1 MRQLYAGS
9 IVSPIDRRRVHYLDS
24 RCTFGGSDRATEF
37 SNPTRRWHG
46 RLLVPRPRPAPS
58 SRSRQTLG
66 DDRLR
71 RGVDQV
77 VEEGAIA

>member
-1 MRQLYAGS
+1 MAQFTSRLAISADVPALRVLMDAAIAELQRAFLDDAQIASSRTIMG
-9 IVSPIDRRRVHYLDS
+9 IDSH
-24 RCTFGGSDRATEF
+24 
-37 SNPTRRWHG
+37 
-46 RLLVPRPRPAPS
+46 PALS

>member
-1 MRQLYAGS
+1 MELIPLHIRWLGSRDRVFESDAPLARTTVGAGLAS
-9 IVSPIDRRRVHYLDS
+9 
-24 RCTFGGSDRATEF
+24 GS
-37 SNPTRRWHG
+37 
-46 RLLVPRPRPAPS
+46 LVEIEPD
-58 SRSRQTLG
+58 LG